1 MLFEPGQAYK
11 TPGELEKLKR
21 EDKNDPSEAEDEHI
35 NVIAE
40 DYEAFDQISKRDFVV
55 RRGRNNRILMRSIMR
70 NVFDE
75 KLDEQ
80 LLYQNVIK
88 GQNYYVDRY
97 KKVWDE

>member
-11 TPGELEKLKR
+11 TPSELEKLKL
-21 EDKNDPSEAEDEHI
+21 EDKNDPSEAEDEYD

-40 DYEAFDQISKRDFVV
+40 DFEAFDQISKRDFVV

-80 LLYQNVIK
+80 LLNNHVYK
-88 GQNYYVDRY
+88 G
-97 KKVWDE
+97 